1 MKTIEYTFS
10 RLCFKADVI
19 ESLDDNDVFI
29 VHTPDGSFRMT
40 YIEYFQ
46 MYPKQKVIKKEE
58 FITANIHQ
66 SEQCSF

>member
-29 VHTPDGSFRMT
+29 VHTCT
-40 YIEYFQ
+40 Q
-46 MYPKQKVIKKEE
+46 NKKLSRRKNLSLQISTKASNAV
-58 FITANIHQ
+58 FN
-66 SEQCSF
+66 

>member
-1 MKTIEYTFS
+1 MITMFLLYI
-10 RLCFKADVI
+10 LQMV
-19 ESLDDNDVFI
+19 VFACPKQ
-29 VHTPDGSFRMT
+29 TS
-40 YIEYFQ
+40 IEYFQ